1 MSDNEITQFSSEL
14 SLDEADPKEVAR
26 RLIAEIDNSEQSFKE
41 WFKRC
46 KKIQKRYLDERAS
59 EQQLQPQRKYNIL
72 WSNTQTALP
81 AVYSQTPK
89 PEIERRFRDAD
100 PVGRAA
106 SQMLERCATYSL
118 ACDDFDGSMKS
129 STLDYLLF
137 GRAVGWL
144 RYKPYFKP
152 ADDETTEGAEPND
165 TPQEDQAE
173 DIDAPDDLNDD
184 EMGEDKAL
192 AYEEAPY
199 EYIHRED
206 FLHSVARC
214 WSEVWW
220 VSRKVYLTR
229 QECIERFGEEI
240 GKALPLD
247 SFPDTLA
254 ENEQKSGRFNH
265 MKKARI
271 YELWCKSNRKIY
283 WLCKGYSQG
292 YLDAKD
298 DWLGLR
304 DFFPCPR
311 PAYGTTGNDSL
322 IPTPDFVEYQDQADE
337 MDDLS
342 QRIKMLT
349 KGLKAAGVYD
359 GSATQLKE
367 LLSEGQDFTLI
378 PVENWAMF
386 AEKGGIDGAISW
398 WPADRVAKV
407 LLDLFQAR
415 DACKQEIYEITGFS
429 DIMRGASEASET
441 ATAQT
446 IKSQYGSMRLRDK
459 QKEVQRFAR
468 DIIRLKTEIVAEH
481 FSPDTL
487 VMMSNMNLPPRP
499 TPEQQAMAQQS
510 GQQLPPG
517 PYLEDVIDL
526 LRNDGLRGFRIDI
539 ETDSTILADQ
549 QQEKQLRTEFLE
561 SVGGF
566 LQSAVPL
573 GEQVPAMLP
582 LLGQLLMFGIRGFGG
597 STRQLEQP
605 FEDAL
610 AQMEKTA
617 SQPQP
622 SKVDPA
628 VQVAQ
633 INAESD
639 QKKAAMDVQ
648 TAAQKAQIDQQT
660 ELQKHQM
667 ALQADMQKHQMSIDS
682 NERLGQQKI
691 AATSKPAANVNVTAQ
706 GELGDL
712 VNSVINQSQV
722 HQQQSEMTTQA
733 LAQAIAQLGA
743 IAQQITLA
751 LNQPKQVV
759 RGPDGRVSGVAPV
772 GMQ

>member
-1 MSDNEITQFSSEL
+1 
-14 SLDEADPKEVAR
+14 
-26 RLIAEIDNSEQSFKE
+26 
-41 WFKRC
+41 
-46 KKIQKRYLDERAS
+46 
-59 EQQLQPQRKYNIL
+59 
-72 WSNTQTALP
+72 
-81 AVYSQTPK
+81 
-89 PEIERRFRDAD
+89 
-100 PVGRAA
+100 
-106 SQMLERCATYSL
+106 
-118 ACDDFDGSMKS
+118 
-129 STLDYLLF
+129 
-137 GRAVGWL
+137 
-144 RYKPYFKP
+144 
-152 ADDETTEGAEPND
+152 
-165 TPQEDQAE
+165 
-173 DIDAPDDLNDD
+173 
-184 EMGEDKAL
+184 
-192 AYEEAPY
+192 
-199 EYIHRED
+199 
-206 FLHSVARC
+206 
-214 WSEVWW
+214 
-220 VSRKVYLTR
+220 
-229 QECIERFGEEI
+229 
-240 GKALPLD
+240 
-247 SFPDTLA
+247 
-254 ENEQKSGRFNH
+254 
-265 MKKARI
+265 
-271 YELWCKSNRKIY
+271 
-283 WLCKGYSQG
+283 
-292 YLDAKD
+292 
-298 DWLGLR
+298 
-304 DFFPCPR
+304 
-311 PAYGTTGNDSL
+311 
-322 IPTPDFVEYQDQADE
+322 
-337 MDDLS
+337 
-342 QRIKMLT
+342 
-349 KGLKAAGVYD
+349 
-359 GSATQLKE
+359 
-367 LLSEGQDFTLI
+367 
-378 PVENWAMF
+378 
-386 AEKGGIDGAISW
+386 
-398 WPADRVAKV
+398 
-407 LLDLFQAR
+407 
-415 DACKQEIYEITGFS
+415 
-429 DIMRGASEASET
+429 
-441 ATAQT
+441 
-446 IKSQYGSMRLRDK
+446 
-459 QKEVQRFAR
+459 
-468 DIIRLKTEIVAEH
+468 
-481 FSPDTL
+481 
-487 VMMSNMNLPPRP
+487 MNLPPRP

-573 GEQVPAMLP
+573 GEQIPAMLP

-622 SKVDPA
+622 PKVDPA